1 MTMPVLENAVE
12 TLFSKD
18 FHLLQALNAAD
29 LDNPEIEKKTKGS
42 FESVARKRLG
52 DISNLPQRPK
62 PSTKDEKEL
71 FVSNTTKDYIE
82 HLKKLKVLQHEL
94 GSKNALLNAKKLEW
108 KEKAEITC
116 QYTDKQALLF
126 QGLKLLLML
135 YLWRSSLFI
144 STTLTD
150 KLFQIF
156 SCHSK

>member
-29 LDNPEIEKKTKGS
+29 LGCATNNPEIEKKTKGS

-62 PSTKDEKEL
+62 PSTKDEKEQ

-82 HLKKLKVLQHEL
+82 HLKKENMTL
-94 GSKNALLNAKKLEW
+94 
-108 KEKAEITC
+108 I
-116 QYTDKQALLF
+116 
-126 QGLKLLLML
+126 KLLV
-135 YLWRSSLFI
+135 
-144 STTLTD
+144 D
-150 KLFQIF
+150 KKYPFLDQFG
-156 SCHSK
+156 

>member
-1 MTMPVLENAVE
+1 MRQQNLQLAQSNSQMLTELYSE
-12 TLFSKD
+12 KD
-18 FHLLQALNAAD
+18 
-29 LDNPEIEKKTKGS
+29 
-42 FESVARKRLG
+42 R
-52 DISNLPQRPK
+52 
-62 PSTKDEKEL
+62 
-71 FVSNTTKDYIE
+71 
-82 HLKKLKVLQHEL
+82 LKVLQHEL

-116 QYTDKQALLF
+116 QCTDKQALLF
-126 QGLKLLLML
+126 QCLKLLLML